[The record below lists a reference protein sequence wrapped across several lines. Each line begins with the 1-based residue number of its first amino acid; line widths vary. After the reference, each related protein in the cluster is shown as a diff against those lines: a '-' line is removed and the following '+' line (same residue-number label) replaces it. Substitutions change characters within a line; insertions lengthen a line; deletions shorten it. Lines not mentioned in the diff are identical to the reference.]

1 MSNPNPADRYRAR
14 LDELDS
20 IRAELENSKRG
31 GDLGPVVGRVLEAA
45 GDLLRRSTRMQID
58 LAAIDRVL
66 ILVPNGG
73 LTSWGEAVSVE
84 DLAKRLA
91 RAAEEA
97 VEAAL
102 PDTPEDGSTWMSWA
116 MQGLFAR
123 DRLESA
129 LCSLERLG
137 KNGRHDAGTIHA
149 RLKGAVDAA
158 DGRLKHKARWLSALN
173 PERRAEAALL
183 DDGHK
188 ARAWWFCERCAE
200 ADDGL
205 VRALGEGGQLTGEEA
220 AAHREVTKK
229 RSRQVGFDEL
239 FRYDLG
245 LASGAEQAL
254 IEAQAKKD
262 PELRRAL
269 AAMRDAEAAIE
280 ELTGDKPPS
289 NPVPAG
295 PRSTDGDRGSVEV
308 IEDRTEFKVLVFRR
322 QSRVRLVVQPK
333 RTDRFAAAAV
343 FLPDAPHTTRP
354 SRDTAEGLEFDL
366 GPENL
371 LAGQVARVV
380 VRLQG
385 GGEVR
390 LEARL

>member
-1 MSNPNPADRYRAR
+1 M
-14 LDELDS
+14 
-20 IRAELENSKRG
+20 
-31 GDLGPVVGRVLEAA
+31 LEAA
-45 GDLLRRSTRMQID
+45 GDLLRRSTSFQVD
-58 LAAIDRVL
+58 VVTIDRVL
-66 ILVPNGG
+66 MLVPNGG

-84 DLAKRLA
+84 DLAKRVA

-102 PDTPEDGSTWMSWA
+102 PDTPEDGSTWQSWA

-129 LCSLERLG
+129 LAALERLDQ
-137 KNGRHDAGTIHA
+137 NGRKDAGALRA
-149 RLKGAVDAA
+149 RLQRAVDAA
-158 DGRLKHKARWLSALN
+158 DQRLKHRARWLSALN

-183 DDGHK
+183 DHRCR
-188 ARAWWFCERCAE
+188 ARAWWFSERCAE
-200 ADDGL
+200 GDDGL
-205 VRALGEGGQLTGEEA
+205 VRALGEGGEGLTGPEA
-220 AAHREVTKK
+220 AAHREVTQR
-229 RSRQVGFDEL
+229 RSRKVGFDEL

-245 LASGAEQAL
+245 LASPAEQAL

-262 PELRRAL
+262 PELRKAI

-280 ELTGDKPPS
+280 ESGDRPPT
-289 NPVPAG
+289 PVGAG
-295 PRSTDGDRGSVEV
+295 PAPADGERGSVEV
-308 IEDRTEFKVLVFRR
+308 IAERTEFKVLVFRR

-343 FLPDAPHTTRP
+343 FLPPAAPNTARP
-354 SRDTAEGLEFDL
+354 SRDTAEGLVDL
-366 GPENL
+366 GPEKL
-371 LAGQVARVV
+371 LLGQVARVV

-390 LEARL
+390 VEARL